1 MEVQLSTLC
10 YLERDG
16 KYLMLHRVVKKNDV
30 NKDKWI
36 GVGGHFE
43 RDESPEECL
52 LREVREETGYT
63 LTSYRFR
70 GIVTFVSG
78 DGVTEYMHLF
88 TADGFTGEPIEC
100 DEGVL
105 EWVPKEEISGLNIW
119 EGDKIFFRLLTEEA
133 PFFSL
138 KLVYDGA
145 GGLVSAVLD
154 GSPMPLERK
163 AAGAEGAAPEI
174 AAASGTMDAGEAAP
188 ESAAAAGTMAAGEAA
203 PESVAAVEN
212 ETAELSEPGSGT
224 ETADGERAGK
234 KGTILKAAALAAA
247 VAIAAAAA
255 VFWRGPGALVQDSGN
270 GGTGSFFSETPVMLA
285 RAVED
290 GRAAGEMIRSID
302 TGKYTDKELILVNPW
317 HLLPEDYEAELENV
331 EYGHRMDECAAEDL
345 RDMLADCRAA
355 GYSPLVCSSYRERT
369 KQETLFENDVR
380 RFMYRGYSEE
390 EAREETAKNVA
401 VPGSS
406 EHEAG
411 LAADIVYARYQ
422 SLDESQENNAT
433 QQWLMEHCQDYGFI
447 LRYPRD
453 KQDITGITYEPW
465 HYRYVGYEAAEEIMS
480 RGICLEEYLGVID
493 DDESFEALDS
503 DEW

>member
-10 YLERDG
+10 YLEQDG

-138 KLVYDGA
+138 KLVYDGS
-145 GGLVSAVLD
+145 GGLVSAVLNGD
-154 GSPMPLERK
+154 PMALERK
-163 AAGAEGAAPEI
+163 PAAPEGAAVT
-174 AAASGTMDAGEAAP
+174 GTE
-188 ESAAAAGTMAAGEAA
+188 AAGEPA
-203 PESVAAVEN
+203 PEGGA
-212 ETAELSEPGSGT
+212 
-224 ETADGERAGK
+224 ETADEERPRK
-234 KGTILKAAALAAA
+234 KGTILKAAAFAAA
-247 VAIAAAAA
+247 VAITAAAA
-255 VFWRGPGALVQDSGN
+255 VFWRGQETGLISSGGGN
-270 GGTGSFFSETPVMLA
+270 GGPERFFSGAPAMLT
-285 RAVED
+285 RAQKD
-290 GRAAGEMIRSID
+290 ARAAGELIRSID
-302 TGKYTDKELILVNPW
+302 TRKYTEKELILVNPW

-345 RDMLADCRAA
+345 REMLADCRAE
-355 GYSPLVCSSYRERT
+355 GHSPLICSSYRERT

-390 EAREETAKNVA
+390 EAREEAAKNVA

-411 LAADIVYARYQ
+411 LAVDIVYLRYQ

-433 QQWLMEHCQDYGFI
+433 QQWLMEHCWEYGFI

-453 KQDITGITYEPW
+453 KQDMTGITYEPW

-493 DDESFEALDS
+493 SDESFEVLDS